1 MAVRAGVLFLGSCVS
16 LLRSLGNLGAAGA
29 AESGTPGHFSAALG
43 AFGDSLYLADFI
55 PAFCDLGG
63 EGCDLLHLILGK
75 GAFLVLVLLIV
86 GLADGDIELVDLLFL
101 VRDGTVQLCN
111 LAENLGLLRC
121 ALAGVGDLFSDLFK
135 KCHNDSSFMLEN
147 PVGIKICRFYRFYAL
162 FYPLF
167 LWVARFRSCILH
179 SRRRGQVTALRFIL

>member
-121 ALAGVGDLFSDLFK
+121 ALPASEIFFPICSKNAIMIPPLCWKTLSALKSADFIDSMLYSTTFFYGWQDFVPVFCIPGGGD
-135 KCHNDSSFMLEN
+135 
-147 PVGIKICRFYRFYAL
+147 R
-162 FYPLF
+162 
-167 LWVARFRSCILH
+167 
-179 SRRRGQVTALRFIL
+179 